1 MALKIGTH
9 WCMAGNDVLL
19 FPGLLTIRFPFFFF
33 FSKKNYPNRSL
44 KNLYVFHP
52 LLDKVQ
58 TNSLISSSMASF
70 KFMVRLER
78 IIFHR
83 VYFCLISRSGHFC
96 VLKNAI

>member
-1 MALKIGTH
+1 
-9 WCMAGNDVLL
+9 MAGNDVLL
-19 FPGLLTIRFPFFFF
+19 FPGLLTIRFPSFFFF
-33 FSKKNYPNRSL
+33 FKIIQTDPL
-44 KNLYVFHP
+44 LNLYVFHP